1 MNYMETLAT
10 FSRFFLQRSME
21 PNIRK
26 KKPEM
31 PSKTIFSCL
40 VFPSRP
46 PVIRPQRRQH
56 CHYYAQHKN
65 KTFEKNTRRSAHRR
79 NSTELGGHWN
89 NKKKMKQQWANNS
102 KMALNRVST
111 TSTRTMSKHLSQRK
125 SSHQRVVRWVAE
137 MSGNGDGHLGPSGT
151 VGWYFR
157 RYLCH
162 FSLFSISIN
171 FLPSR
176 FEILANVQEKKAGKD
191 RTREK

>member
-26 KKPEM
+26 KNPRCRLKQFFPVLFS
-31 PSKTIFSCL
+31 PRVHQLSDHKDDNTATSTLSTKTKHL
-40 VFPSRP
+40 
-46 PVIRPQRRQH
+46 
-56 CHYYAQHKN
+56 K
-65 KTFEKNTRRSAHRR
+65 KNTRRSAHRH

-102 KMALNRVST
+102 KTALNRVST
-111 TSTRTMSKHLSQRK
+111 TSTRTMSKHLSRRK